1 VGTCE
6 AASLASEPHNKEKA
20 MQSSTFK
27 RSLIAV
33 AVVSAFAVGAVTAER
48 AVTIKSAGA
57 ATQAAVAG
65 VPAGQPATG
74 LPDFADLVVKHGPAV
89 VQISVTHDARKVAA
103 RGSRGMPDDDDDEL
117 PPWFRNFPMPK
128 APSDA
133 PMRGVGSGF
142 IVGADGVVLT
152 NAHVVAD
159 ADDVTVRLTDRR
171 EFKAKVLGSDRTT
184 DVAVLKIDAKD
195 LPTVRIGNPDATRVG
210 EWVVAIGTP
219 YGLDNTVT
227 SGIVSAKSRA
237 LPGDAAVPFIQTDAA
252 VNPGNSGGPLFN
264 LKGEVIGINSQIFSR
279 TGGFQGVAF
288 AIPIDVAMNVKDQ
301 IQQFGKVQHGLLGVT
316 VQEVN
321 QALAE
326 NFGMKE
332 PGGALVSAVAK
343 NGAAAKAGV
352 EPGDVI
358 LKFDGKA
365 ITRSSD
371 LPPMVAQVK
380 PGATVALEIWHDGKT
395 KEIKV
400 TVGELEDKATMAS
413 GKGSAAQGKLG
424 VAVRPLSPAEKQS
437 DMGAGGVVV
446 EDVAGAAA
454 KAGVR
459 AGDVIVAVNRT
470 PVKSPEHLKEL
481 IGKSGKTVALLVQ
494 RDDARIF
501 IPVTIG

>member
-1 VGTCE
+1 MQ
-6 AASLASEPHNKEKA
+6 ANK
-20 MQSSTFK
+20 FK
-27 RSLIAV
+27 KSLIAL
-33 AVVSAFAVGAVTAER
+33 AVLGAFGVGAVTAER
-48 AVTIKSAGA
+48 AVTIRPATAGTQPVAVAVAPATAGA
-57 ATQAAVAG
+57 A
-65 VPAGQPATG
+65 
-74 LPDFADLVVKHGPAV
+74 LPDFADLVAKHGPAV
-89 VQISVTHDARKVAA
+89 VQISVTHDGSKSAA
-103 RGSRGMPDDDDDEL
+103 RGSRSAPGNDDDDGDQL

-133 PMRGVGSGF
+133 PLRGMGSGF

-159 ADDVTVRLTDRR
+159 ADEVLVRLTDRR

-195 LPTVRIGNPDATRVG
+195 LPTVTIGNPDTTRVG
-210 EWVVAIGTP
+210 EWVIAIGTP

-227 SGIVSAKSRA
+227 SGIVSAKSRS

-301 IQQFGKVQHGLLGVT
+301 IQQHGKVRHGRLGVT
-316 VQEVN
+316 IQEVN

-332 PGGALVSAVAK
+332 SGGALVSAVAR
-343 NGAAAKAGV
+343 NSAAAKAGL

-358 LKFDGKA
+358 LKLDGKA

-371 LPPMVAQVK
+371 LPPMVAKLK
-380 PGATVALEIWHDGKT
+380 PGASVTLEVWHEGKSKEVKATVGDLEEKATVA
-395 KEIKV
+395 
-400 TVGELEDKATMAS
+400 
-413 GKGSAAQGKLG
+413 SARDAAGQGKLG
-424 VAVRPLSPAEKQS
+424 VAVRALSQEERKS
-437 DMGAGGVVV
+437 GAITDGVVV

-459 AGDVIVAVNRT
+459 AGDVIVSVNRT
-470 PVKSPEHLKEL
+470 TVKSPEHLKEL
-481 IGKSGKTVALLVQ
+481 IGKAGKTVAILVQ

>member
-1 VGTCE
+1 
-6 AASLASEPHNKEKA
+6 
-20 MQSSTFK
+20 MQAYKFK
-27 RSLIAV
+27 RSLIAL
-33 AVVSAFAVGAVTAER
+33 AVLGAFGVGAVTAER
-48 AVTIKSAGA
+48 AAMFKPATA
-57 ATQAAVAG
+57 ASQPAAAAV
-65 VPAGQPATG
+65 PAAVSAA
-74 LPDFADLVVKHGPAV
+74 LPDFADLVAKHGPAV
-89 VQISVTHDARKVAA
+89 VQISVTKDARKVVA
-103 RGSRGMPDDDDDEL
+103 RGFRRMPGDDEDGGDML

-128 APSDA
+128 GPSEAPS
-133 PMRGVGSGF
+133 RGMGSGF
-142 IVGADGVVLT
+142 IVGPDGIVLT

-159 ADDVTVRLTDRR
+159 ADEVTVRLTDQR

-184 DVAVLKIDAKD
+184 DVAVLKIDAKN
-195 LPTVRIGNPDATRVG
+195 LPVVRIGNPNATRVG
-210 EWVVAIGTP
+210 EWVVAIGAP

-264 LKGEVIGINSQIFSR
+264 LNGEVIGINSQIFSR

-301 IQQFGKVQHGLLGVT
+301 IQQHGKVQHGRLGVSI
-316 VQEVN
+316 QEVN

-332 PGGALVSAVAK
+332 PGGALVGTVAK
-343 NGAAAKAGV
+343 GSAAAKAGI

-358 LKFDGKA
+358 LRFDGKA
-365 ITRSSD
+365 VTRSSD
-371 LPPMVAQVK
+371 LPPMVAQLK
-380 PGATVALEIWHDGKT
+380 PGSSVDLEIWRDGKA
-395 KEIKV
+395 KNVKV
-400 TVGELEDKATMAS
+400 TVGELEDNKTVAS
-413 GKGSAAQGKLG
+413 AKDAAGQGKLG
-424 VAVRPLSPAEKQS
+424 VAVRALSPEEKKA
-437 DMGAGGVVV
+437 AGINEGVVV

-459 AGDVIVAVNRT
+459 PGDVIISVNRT
-470 PVKSPEHLKEL
+470 AVKSAEQLKEL
-481 IGKSGKTVALLVQ
+481 IGKAGKSVALLVQ